1 MPSINDRIGSQNVIR
16 VLSNASAPP
25 TKLVNMNDVDTA
37 RKGEDGLVLV
47 WDASTEKFVLSDKI
61 DASTIIQTG
70 ISSISNDT
78 NSSTA
83 TTGAL
88 TVAGGVGI
96 SKNLTLGAGF
106 VAAGVATFTSDID
119 ANASVDIFRDLRV
132 NNNLNVS
139 GVSTFVGVS
148 TFSGD
153 VYIGG
158 DLYLQDDLVLDN
170 VSGSTLNISG
180 VSTVGSVSIG
190 ATEVISSIFALKNI
204 LSLDT
209 VTTATI
215 EAAIASG
222 PNTFD
227 SLNVTGISTFGN
239 DVVFTGNATNAKWDF
254 SSSDLTLF
262 DNTRLI
268 FGSNDDFQVWHGG
281 THTYLKNSGGDLI
294 IRGDSILLK
303 REDNSERYLEAN
315 VNNEVK
321 LFFNNIEKVTTT
333 DYGAKVTG
341 ILSATSVS
349 LDEIDG
355 GSY

>member
-70 ISSISNDT
+70 ISSISNTT

-119 ANASVDIFRDLRV
+119 ANASVEIFRDLRV
-132 NNNLNVS
+132 SNNLSVT
-139 GVSTFVGVS
+139 GLTTFTGITTTVGDLYV
-148 TFSGD
+148 
-153 VYIGG
+153 GG

-170 VSGSTLNISG
+170 ITGSSLKITGISSVTDLNVSGNANFTG
-180 VSTVGSVSIG
+180 VSTIGNVVGFTTFQNDVSFLDNKKLRFGGAAPG
-190 ATEVISSIFALKNI
+190 ATGSLHIYHDGSNGYIDDVAIGNLILRSSGFTFYSPSNESII
-204 LSLDT
+204 
-209 VTTATI
+209 TAT
-215 EAAIASG
+215 
-222 PNTFD
+222 PNAD
-227 SLNVTGISTFGN
+227 
-239 DVVFTGNATNAKWDF
+239 
-254 SSSDLTLF
+254 
-262 DNTRLI
+262 
-268 FGSNDDFQVWHGG
+268 
-281 THTYLKNSGGDLI
+281 
-294 IRGDSILLK
+294 
-303 REDNSERYLEAN
+303 
-315 VNNEVK
+315 VK
-321 LFFNNIEKVTTT
+321 LFFDNVNRVETTN
-333 DYGAKVTG
+333 YGAKVTG
-341 ILSATSVS
+341 ILSATSITADNIT